1 MLHNLYMKHLDIGT
15 EYLGRNETFP
25 PHRFAELRQEVKFS
39 TVCRASWHVYYILY
53 MEATHIY
60 LVPAHHI

>member
-39 TVCRASWHVYYILY
+39 TVCRASWYVYYILY
-53 MEATHIY
+53 M
-60 LVPAHHI
+60 